1 MYKFEMNQVL
11 DEKFLTRLVDK
22 FRVREVQYYD
32 KLDRYYQVKN
42 DGIRYRSMKSGK
54 PNNKLF
60 HGFAR
65 YITNMAT
72 SYFAGK
78 PVEYVIDDQA
88 YRECMQDYLDDQ
100 YNYDY
105 EISKAASKKGIS
117 FELLYINEQVE
128 LKTKKYEAQDIIP
141 IYSSR
146 PDEFLNGFVKLHETR
161 DLDEQMLRDYA
172 DVYDKTD
179 VYHFSRSTKA
189 GQFELDYIEPH
200 YLSDVPLIV
209 YWNSEEITGDYEC
222 VLSQIDAYDRAQS
235 NTANDMDYFTD
246 AYLVVVGA
254 AGGFVDENGDDIKPE
269 EAERNLRNNRIMYLD
284 EKGDAKFLI
293 KQSDDSS
300 QENYKDRLFRDIF
313 FTSQVPPMTD
323 ESFAGDLSGIA
334 LRYKLIGLEQ
344 LAIMKE
350 NKMRLAKQKK
360 IKMITEWINFKKSKH
375 FDASSVKQK
384 YTRNFVENVS
394 EIVENV
400 GKLEGIVSKETQLT
414 ILPADIVSDAHE
426 ELEKIRLERDKEEDM
441 YSEPIGVEEVDGS
454 EGGLLEEAKSGGQKA
469 KRKPD

>member
-11 DEKFLTRLVDK
+11 DEKFLTRLVEK
-22 FRVREVQYYD
+22 FRVRENQYYD
-32 KLDRYYQVKN
+32 KLDRYYHVKN
-42 DGIRYRSMKSGK
+42 DGIRYRSMKFGK
-54 PNNKLF
+54 PNNKLY

-65 YITNMAT
+65 YITNMVT

-78 PVEYVIDDQA
+78 PIEYIIDDPE
-88 YRECMQDYLDDQ
+88 YRECMQDYLNDQ

-105 EISKAASKKGIS
+105 EISKAASKKGIA
-117 FELLYINEQVE
+117 FELLYINEKVE

-146 PDEFLNGFVKLHETR
+146 PDEFLNGFVKLRETR
-161 DLDEQMLRDYA
+161 DLDGQIIRDYA

-179 VYHFSRSTKA
+179 IYHFSRPTKA
-189 GQFELDYIEPH
+189 GQFELDHIEPH
-200 YLSDVPLIV
+200 YLSDVPLVV

-222 VLSQIDAYDRAQS
+222 ILSQIDAYDRAQS

-269 EAERNLRNNRIMYLD
+269 EAERNLRDNRIMYLD

-454 EGGLLEEAKSGGQKA
+454 EGGLLEEAESGGQKA